1 MTFEL
6 LEQDVP
12 RAKIRIIGIGGGG
25 GNAINTMIEQGLTGV
40 EFVAINTD
48 TQDLERSMTANRI
61 QLNTAVGYDKDARGL
76 GTGGD
81 PEIGREVAL
90 ENREMIRSILEGTDM
105 VFLTAGMG
113 GGTGTGVTPIIAEL
127 AREMGVLTVAIVT
140 RPFFFEGRR
149 RRSTAEEGIQV
160 LKSCVDTLIT
170 ISNQR
175 LLSAY
180 PNIQLKQAFHAVD
193 NVLYQAV
200 RGVSDLIN
208 ISGFVNVDFADVHSI
223 MANKGLGLMGV
234 GIAGGDRAVLEAAE
248 QAVTSPLLND
258 TSMTGARN
266 ILINIRGSEGLSI
279 HAIDEAN
286 RAITEAADPDANV
299 IIGLIEDPTMGDT
312 VQVTVIATD
321 FEHDDRTVQRDV
333 EVRVV
338 GESIPQSGINTQTD
352 MNQNTSPFPK
362 KAPLVSNT
370 SGGFSMDEFHLPS
383 LRRRRR

>member
-1 MTFEL
+1 MYI
-6 LEQDVP
+6 P
-12 RAKIRIIGIGGGG
+12 SWPAK
-25 GNAINTMIEQGLTGV
+25 AW
-40 EFVAINTD
+40 
-48 TQDLERSMTANRI
+48 
-61 QLNTAVGYDKDARGL
+61 
-76 GTGGD
+76 
-81 PEIGREVAL
+81 
-90 ENREMIRSILEGTDM
+90 
-105 VFLTAGMG
+105 
-113 GGTGTGVTPIIAEL
+113 
-127 AREMGVLTVAIVT
+127 
-140 RPFFFEGRR
+140 
-149 RRSTAEEGIQV
+149 
-160 LKSCVDTLIT
+160 TL
-170 ISNQR
+170 
-175 LLSAY
+175 
-180 PNIQLKQAFHAVD
+180 
-193 NVLYQAV
+193 
-200 RGVSDLIN
+200 
-208 ISGFVNVDFADVHSI
+208 
-223 MANKGLGLMGV
+223 GV

-370 SGGFSMDEFHLPS
+370 SGGFSLDEFHLPS